1 MLIYKD
7 DRSND
12 SLFFVTVGT
21 LISTG
26 FISQFLG
33 FYNLMENHIVFKI
46 SLVGENVIPIIRST
60 TERGGGGFFFLKNFC
75 WSRFFSLAFLFQ
87 FAFDA
92 TGLLKERGSCQ
103 IDYV

>member
-1 MLIYKD
+1 MRFHKD

-12 SLFFVTVGT
+12 SLFFVIVGT
-21 LISTG
+21 LIFTG

-46 SLVGENVIPIIRST
+46 SLIGENVIPIIRST
-60 TERGGGGFFFLKNFC
+60 TERGEGGGAFFNFG

-92 TGLLKERGSCQ
+92 TGLLKEN
-103 IDYV
+103 

>member
-21 LISTG
+21 LISIG

-46 SLVGENVIPIIRST
+46 SLIGENVIPIIRST
-60 TERGGGGFFFLKNFC
+60 TERGGGVLFFLNFC

-92 TGLLKERGSCQ
+92 TGRLKEN
-103 IDYV
+103 

>member
-33 FYNLMENHIVFKI
+33 FYNLMENHNVFKI
-46 SLVGENVIPIIRST
+46 LLIGENVIPIIRST
-60 TERGGGGFFFLKNFC
+60 TERGGWGSFFFK
-75 WSRFFSLAFLFQ
+75 FLLVKVF
-87 FAFDA
+87 
-92 TGLLKERGSCQ
+92 
-103 IDYV
+103 

>member
-1 MLIYKD
+1 MLIHKD

-12 SLFFVTVGT
+12 SLFFVIVGT
-21 LISTG
+21 LIFTG

-33 FYNLMENHIVFKI
+33 FYNLMENHVFKI
-46 SLVGENVIPIIRST
+46 SLIGENVIPIIRST
-60 TERGGGGFFFLKNFC
+60 TERGGGSFFFFNFC

-92 TGLLKERGSCQ
+92 TGLLKEN
-103 IDYV
+103 

>member
-1 MLIYKD
+1 MRFHKD

-46 SLVGENVIPIIRST
+46 SLIGENVIPIIRST
-60 TERGGGGFFFLKNFC
+60 TERGGGSFFFK
-75 WSRFFSLAFLFQ
+75 FLLVKVF
-87 FAFDA
+87 
-92 TGLLKERGSCQ
+92 
-103 IDYV
+103 

>member
-26 FISQFLG
+26 FISQFRG

-46 SLVGENVIPIIRST
+46 SLIGENVIPIIRST
-60 TERGGGGFFFLKNFC
+60 TERGGVLFFFLIF
-75 WSRFFSLAFLFQ
+75 AGQGFL
-87 FAFDA
+87 
-92 TGLLKERGSCQ
+92 
-103 IDYV
+103 V

>member
-46 SLVGENVIPIIRST
+46 SLIGENVIPIIRSR
-60 TERGGGGFFFLKNFC
+60 TERGGGSFFFNFC

>member
-46 SLVGENVIPIIRST
+46 SLIGENVIPIIRST
-60 TERGGGGFFFLKNFC
+60 TERGGGGSFFLKV
-75 WSRFFSLAFLFQ
+75 
-87 FAFDA
+87 
-92 TGLLKERGSCQ
+92 LLVK
-103 IDYV
+103 VF

>member
-33 FYNLMENHIVFKI
+33 FYNLMENHI
-46 SLVGENVIPIIRST
+46 SLIGENVIPIIRST
-60 TERGGGGFFFLKNFC
+60 TERGGVLFFFLIF
-75 WSRFFSLAFLFQ
+75 AGQGFL
-87 FAFDA
+87 
-92 TGLLKERGSCQ
+92 
-103 IDYV
+103 V

>member
-33 FYNLMENHIVFKI
+33 FYNLMENHI
-46 SLVGENVIPIIRST
+46 SLIGENVIPIIRST
-60 TERGGGGFFFLKNFC
+60 TERGGGVVLFFFNFC

-92 TGLLKERGSCQ
+92 TGLLKEN
-103 IDYV
+103 

>member
-46 SLVGENVIPIIRST
+46 SLIGENVISIIRST
-60 TERGGGGFFFLKNFC
+60 TERGGGSFFFFK
-75 WSRFFSLAFLFQ
+75 FLLVKVF
-87 FAFDA
+87 
-92 TGLLKERGSCQ
+92 
-103 IDYV
+103 